1 MNEQHAHLLTAV
13 QAARRIYQTSQPTA
27 EQVGRV
33 VQKIES
39 GVLPR
44 GPKGGATTTV
54 EAVAEYLARR
64 ETARASAHVQ
74 QRGEQRLRRRRQVQ
88 VPIAHLYRELLADYF
103 LAVLLRRRTKDRSSA
118 FRWAVVA
125 TQVLLLVTA
134 LYAFVAV
141 AAPRFRQ
148 RIIPPHDL
156 AAQSW
161 LEGHYQ
167 DVEVKSVRVLSRSHA
182 TVVQAAFSYR
192 VNNRRIHS
200 TLMLTL
206 DGNKVVSVD
215 SGD

>member
-1 MNEQHAHLLTAV
+1 MSEQARVLNAV

-74 QRGEQRLRRRRQVQ
+74 QRGQPRLHRGRQAQ
-88 VPIAHLYRELLADYF
+88 GPIAHLYRELLTDYF
-103 LAVLLRRRTKDRSSA
+103 LAVLLRRRTKDRSA
-118 FRWAVVA
+118 TFRWAVVA
-125 TQVLLLVTA
+125 TQALLLTAA

-148 RIIPPHDL
+148 RVIPPQQL

-167 DVEVKSVRVLSRSHA
+167 DVEVKSIRVLTKSPA
-182 TVVQAAFSYR
+182 TVQAAFSYR

-200 TLMLTL
+200 SLMLTL
-206 DGNKVVSVD
+206 DGNKVVNVD